1 MERAGTAGRADL
13 PPSGIE
19 GSAMLDR
26 RLFLGA
32 AIGSLSTWNAAAG
45 TARAVAPAGLSA
57 ISRLNQLGP
66 QGEALARRVGLWDV
80 TETVWASPG
89 AAPVTTSGLVAE
101 RRMMGS
107 LLQEFIR
114 PPSDVAH
121 EAIRRT
127 DLLSFNR
134 VESRWDYVSFDTRVP
149 AGLMPAWS
157 DVPGDGTTIELSF
170 APFAFVGSGK
180 DVTGQLLRMEQVIRY
195 PDPGHD
201 VKDQY
206 FTMADGTA
214 TKWLAHRYAYAR
226 RP

>member
-1 MERAGTAGRADL
+1 
-13 PPSGIE
+13 
-19 GSAMLDR
+19 MLDR
-26 RLFLGA
+26 RLLLGA
-32 AIGSLSTWNAAAG
+32 AIGSVFTRDFAAS
-45 TARAVAPAGLSA
+45 TARADVPAGQSA
-57 ISRLNQLGP
+57 IGRLNRLGP
-66 QGEALARRVGLWDV
+66 EGAALARRVGLWDV
-80 TETVWASPG
+80 TETVWAAPG

-114 PPSDVAH
+114 PPSDIAH
-121 EAIRRT
+121 ETVRRT

-134 VESRWDYVSFDTRVP
+134 VEGRWDYVSFDTRVP
-149 AGLMPAWS
+149 VGLMSAWS
-157 DVPGDGTTIELSF
+157 AVPGDGTVIELGF

-180 DVTGQLLRMEQVIRY
+180 DVTGQLMRMEQVIRY
-195 PDPGHD
+195 RDPDHD
-201 VKDQY
+201 AKDQY